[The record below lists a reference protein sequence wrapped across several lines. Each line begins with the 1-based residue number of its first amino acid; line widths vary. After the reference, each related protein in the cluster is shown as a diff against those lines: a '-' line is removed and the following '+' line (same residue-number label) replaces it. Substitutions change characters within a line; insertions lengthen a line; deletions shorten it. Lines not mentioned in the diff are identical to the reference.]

1 MTLSS
6 LMTLKLDLLCRMFTF
21 KTSLNPLLSEKY
33 PAAGSHL
40 EKVFQK
46 VSDLKKILDAMRCTK
61 ITVYPCEKPI
71 FPKLAMSHLDSGKIS
86 STSHWISNS
95 FGFQL

>member
-6 LMTLKLDLLCRMFTF
+6 VMTLKLDLLCRMFTF

-46 VSDLKKILDAMRCTK
+46 VSDLKKSLMLSIVQKLEG
-61 ITVYPCEKPI
+61 YPCKKPI
-71 FPKLAMSHLDSGKIS
+71 FPKLTMSHLDLGKIS
-86 STSHWISNS
+86 STS
-95 FGFQL
+95 Q